1 MRESGNEV
9 GRYNKDDGKG
19 IFGLEYPFFVVL
31 ISGEYLLVSFLFL
44 NLFHLLAVGDIT
56 THGNCRLI
64 IISSHIL

>member
-9 GRYNKDDGKG
+9 ERYNKDGEKG

-44 NLFHLLAVGDIT
+44 NLFYLLAVGDIT
-56 THGNCRLI
+56 THGN
-64 IISSHIL
+64 